1 MILIQFKKLHG
12 DFFWIYRIYY
22 KLLKL
27 YLQEDCPKSEYHDL
41 VHGPQTIG
49 FNCDLLHN
57 LLDVLFVQIG
67 NIYHM
72 VLTKYVLAVQ
82 DNTTMVGI

>member
-1 MILIQFKKLHG
+1 MGILSG
-12 DFFWIYRIYY
+12 IYRIYY

-27 YLQEDCPKSEYHDL
+27 YSQEDCPKSEYHDL
-41 VHGPQTIG
+41 VHGPQTID

-57 LLDVLFVQIG
+57 LLDVIFVQIR
-67 NIYHM
+67 NIYYM
-72 VLTKYVLAVQ
+72 VSTKYALAVQ